1 MEKVTI
7 KNSIENENERHVG
20 NIKLSVLL
28 WSYQS
33 TIIIL
38 FDVYLI
44 RTELMFEKTFI

>member
-7 KNSIENENERHVG
+7 KNSIENENERQVG

-33 TIIIL
+33 NIIIL
-38 FDVYLI
+38 FDVYFHTTI
-44 RTELMFEKTFI
+44 